1 MNPLVE
7 VVPPPSPV
15 AIVGSRDYKDL
26 EAVRR
31 FVRSLPEDA
40 CIVSGGA
47 RGVDQAAEDEANR
60 IGRAYTSYRPTKL
73 YGWRIVQVTKV
84 PGYSERE
91 RILTPTYPTFAKA
104 AFTRN
109 QMIVN
114 EAASVAAFWDG
125 QSRGT
130 LDTINKAKAAGI
142 LYQVFTDQEDS
153 KDAIV

>member
-1 MNPLVE
+1 MSLVE
-7 VVPPPSPV
+7 VAPPPSPV
-15 AIVGSRDYKDL
+15 AIVGSRDFKNL

-47 RGVDQAAEDEANR
+47 RGVDQAAEDEALR
-60 IGRAYTSYRPTKL
+60 RGLAVRSYRPRGVRDHFQIEKIERTPISHFEK
-73 YGWRIVQVTKV
+73 WM
-84 PGYSERE
+84 PGDF
-91 RILTPTYPTFAKA
+91 TTFAKA

-114 EAASVAAFWDG
+114 EAASVAVFWDG
-125 QSRGT
+125 RSRGT

-142 LYQVFTDQEDS
+142 LYQVFTDQEG
-153 KDAIV
+153 V